1 MQGFA
6 MNLFKNTRGK
16 IREGFGK
23 IPSKF
28 RNCLEFLQP
37 NPNPS
42 DSKRFILA
50 LVIERF
56 QSAPKIVAR
65 IRVKLGPKN
74 LNTLGFRGR
83 KER

>member
-1 MQGFA
+1 

-16 IREGFGK
+16 IREGFEE
-23 IPSKF
+23 IPSKLIVSNF
-28 RNCLEFLQP
+28 SNQIQIHPIRNDLYT
-37 NPNPS
+37 
-42 DSKRFILA
+42 LA
-50 LVIERF
+50 IEHF
-56 QSAPKIVAR
+56 QSASKIVAR